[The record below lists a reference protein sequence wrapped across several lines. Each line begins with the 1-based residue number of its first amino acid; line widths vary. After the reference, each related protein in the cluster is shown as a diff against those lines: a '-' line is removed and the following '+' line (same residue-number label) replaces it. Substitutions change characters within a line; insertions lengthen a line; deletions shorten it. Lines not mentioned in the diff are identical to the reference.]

1 MAQHFLSLMDWS
13 TADLEELLDKAAF
26 LKQEYFSTGHQT
38 VMRGKT
44 LALVF
49 QKPSLRTRVSFEL
62 AVQQLGGHALYLCKD
77 DVDMGD
83 RESIADVVRVLGE
96 YVHGIAARVSDHE
109 NLLKMAAWSPVP
121 VINALTKYNH
131 PCQAMADALTIQ
143 EELGRLSGLKVV
155 YLGSSNQD
163 TARSLLFA
171 AVKFGFQLIL
181 SSPED
186 FWMEAET
193 IEMARAIAGDQVV
206 QCISNPVE
214 AVRGVDVIYTDSWEG
229 MGMWEKV
236 SEAEATRRLALFS
249 PYQVNDSLMT
259 HAPQAL
265 VMHCMPANRGQE
277 ISDAAA
283 DGAQSRLLQQAQNR
297 VHVQKAILLH
307 LVGCTAA

>member
-1 MAQHFLSLMDWS
+1 MVKHFLSLMDWS
-13 TADLEELLDKAAF
+13 TSDLEELLDKATF
-26 LKQEYFSTGHQT
+26 LKREHFSIGHPP

-49 QKPSLRTRVSFEL
+49 QKPSLRTRVSFEI
-62 AVQQLGGHALYLCKD
+62 AIQQLGGHALYLCKD

-96 YVHGIAARVSDHE
+96 YVHSIAARVSDHN
-109 NLLKMAAWSPVP
+109 NLLEMATWSPVP
-121 VINALTKYNH
+121 VINALTKHNH
-131 PCQAMADALTIQ
+131 PCQAMADVLTIQ
-143 EELGRLSGLKVV
+143 EELGQLAGLKVV

-181 SSPED
+181 SSPEG

-193 IEMARAIAGDQVV
+193 LDMARAIAGEQVV
-206 QCISNPVE
+206 QCVSNPTE
-214 AVRGVDVIYTDSWEG
+214 AVQEVDVIYTDSWEG

-236 SEAEATRRLALFS
+236 SDAEATRRLQLFS
-249 PYQVNDSLMT
+249 PYQVNESLMA
-259 HAPQAL
+259 HAPKAL
-265 VMHCMPANRGQE
+265 IMHCMPANRGQE

-283 DGAQSRLLQQAQNR
+283 DGIRSRLLQQAQNR

-307 LVGCTAA
+307 LVGCAAA

>member
-1 MAQHFLSLMDWS
+1 MVQHFLSLMDWS

-26 LKQEYFSTGHQT
+26 LKQEYFSAKHQP
-38 VMRGKT
+38 VMHGKT

-49 QKPSLRTRVSFEL
+49 QKPSLRTRVSFEM
-62 AVQQLGGHALYLCKD
+62 AIQQLGGHALYLCNE

-96 YVHGIAARVSDHE
+96 YVDGIAARVSDHAD
-109 NLLKMAAWSPVP
+109 LLEMARWSPVP
-121 VINALTKYNH
+121 VINGLTKYNH

-155 YLGSSNQD
+155 YFGSSNQD

-181 SSPED
+181 SSPEG

-193 IEMARAIAGDQVV
+193 LDLARSVAGEQIV
-206 QCISNPVE
+206 QCISDPIE
-214 AVRGVDVIYTDSWEG
+214 AVQGVDVIYTDSWEG

-236 SEAEATRRLALFS
+236 NEAEATRRLQLFS
-249 PYQVNDSLMT
+249 AYQVNENLMA
-259 HAPQAL
+259 HAPNAL
-265 VMHCMPANRGQE
+265 IMHCMPANRGQE

-283 DGAQSRLLQQAQNR
+283 DGLQSRLLQQAQNR
-297 VHVQKAILLH
+297 VHVQKAILLR
-307 LVGCTAA
+307 LIGCTTL